1 MMDVRELPPVA
12 ASVDRELTRLDAE
25 VDWLLALSPIQND
38 VLWKDFQASGFRRL
52 GPLRYAPVHLDL
64 HATREEL
71 LDLPVEDIES
81 PVLSALLS
89 EKQRELD
96 RQIELVRLRGTDGFL
111 DASLDLFGGVE
122 PRLLELA
129 RGILDAVDAGDPL
142 PDDAGI
148 DDVLAATEA
157 EIAWY
162 REHCEGFAI
171 KLEIDDDLNSSM
183 MVSHGTFYVDGEV
196 RLPRARIQPL
206 IQHEIGTHI
215 LTRHNGHKQPLKQ
228 LEVGLAHYDPL
239 QEGLGVLG
247 EYLAGFLPGERLRTL
262 AARVV
267 AVDMAI
273 SGSDVP
279 AIFGHLREDHGFDE
293 DEAFDTA
300 VRALRG
306 GGLTKD
312 AVYLGGLRDLVEY
325 LHNDG
330 DFERLFV
337 GKFALP
343 QCRSLDKLA
352 DEGWLRPPE
361 LMPRYLSDPAAVQR
375 LKSCRVTPVEE
386 LFHKEPC

>member
-1 MMDVRELPPVA
+1 MTAQALPPTA
-12 ASVDRELTRLDAE
+12 AAVDRELARLDAE

-38 VLWKDFQASGFRRL
+38 VLWKDFQASGFQRI
-52 GPLRYAPVHLDL
+52 GQLRYAPVHLDL

-71 LDLPVEDIES
+71 LELPVEDIES

-129 RGILDAVDAGDPL
+129 RRILSTVDAGDTL

-148 DDVLAATEA
+148 DEVLAATEE

-162 REHCEGFAI
+162 REHCEGFSI

-183 MVSHGTFYVDGEV
+183 MVSHGTFYVDGNL
-196 RLPRARIQPL
+196 RLPRQRIGPL

-215 LTRHNGHKQPLKQ
+215 LTRHNGHKQPLRQ

-239 QEGLGVLG
+239 QEGLGVLA
-247 EYLAGFLPGERLRTL
+247 EYLAGYLPGERLRTL
-262 AARVV
+262 AARVL

-273 SGSDVP
+273 NGDEVP
-279 AIFGHLREDHGFDE
+279 AIFGLLHDEHGFDE
-293 DEAFDTA
+293 EEAFDTA

-312 AVYLGGLRDLVEY
+312 AVYLAGLRDLLEY

-330 DFERLFV
+330 DFERLLV
-337 GKFALP
+337 GKFALS

-352 DEGWLRPPE
+352 KEGWLQPPE
-361 LMPRYLSDPAAVQR
+361 VLPRYLSDPAAVQR
-375 LKSCRVTPVEE
+375 LQACRHTPVEE

>member
-1 MMDVRELPPVA
+1 MTARELPPIA
-12 ASVDRELTRLDAE
+12 ANVDRELARLDAE
-25 VDWLLALSPIQND
+25 IDWLLALSPIQNE
-38 VLWKDFQASGFRRL
+38 VRWKDFQASGFRRI

-129 RGILDAVDAGDPL
+129 RGILADVEAGTGL
-142 PDDAGI
+142 PADAGI
-148 DDVLAATEA
+148 DEVLEATEA

-162 REHCEGFAI
+162 REHCEGFSI
-171 KLEIDDDLNSSM
+171 KVEIDDDLNSSM
-183 MVSHGTFYVDGEV
+183 MVSHGTFYVDGQV
-196 RLPRARIQPL
+196 RLPRERVQPL

-215 LTRHNGHKQPLKQ
+215 LTRYNGHKQPLRQ

-239 QEGLGVLG
+239 QEGLGVLA

-262 AARVV
+262 AGRVL

-273 SGSDVP
+273 NDSDVP
-279 AIFGHLREDHGFDE
+279 AIFEQLHDGHGFSE
-293 DEAFDTA
+293 EEAFDTA

-312 AVYLGGLRDLVEY
+312 AVYLGGLCDLVDY

-337 GKFALP
+337 GKFALS

-352 DEGWLRPPE
+352 NEGWLHPPR
-361 LMPRYLSDPAAVQR
+361 LLPRYLSDPAALQR
-375 LKSCRVTPVEE
+375 LQACRNTPVGE
-386 LFHKEPC
+386 LFHREPCR